1 MAFLQPSLAH
11 FLLSLTGRWGKGKE
25 PQFAFFKKNSLGN
38 SLAVQGLGLHTF
50 TAEGLGS
57 IPGQGTKIL
66 QAVPGKKKKSLTQEG
81 YKGVVPRSDWPS
93 QNYKVHLEAVA
104 NIYRLGDF
112 I

>member
-25 PQFAFFKKNSLGN
+25 PQVAFFKKNSLGN

-66 QAVPGKKKKSLTQEG
+66 QAVPGKKKKIPNSRRLQ
-81 YKGVVPRSDWPS
+81 RSGP
-93 QNYKVHLEAVA
+93 QV
-104 NIYRLGDF
+104 RLAF
-112 I
+112 TEL